1 MGETAATWEPID
13 SIKPWAKNPRK
24 NDGEPVDRVA
34 KSIERFGFSAPI
46 VVRAQDNRII
56 AGHTR
61 WKAAQKLGM
70 TQVPVRFMP
79 LDEDQAAALALADN
93 RLSEITP
100 WDDEGLAEVLRE
112 LEGASFDL
120 DGLGWTA
127 EELEGLMGLEE
138 ERPEPTDDVP
148 DVQAEVFS
156 VLGEVYELGPHR
168 LWCGDN
174 TDPAIRAAAC
184 AGVGAVV
191 TDPPYG
197 IAAPRAGTGSK
208 SQFAKGDKSER
219 GAWDDEAP
227 AAAWLLKVAPEVIVW
242 GGNYFDDLPVSSD
255 WLVWH
260 KKNDGLRFA
269 EAELAWTNCSPLVR
283 VLQHHWSGEKKEH
296 ITQKPMPVMVWS
308 VGFVAEGV
316 VVLDPFGGSGTTL
329 LACAAT
335 GRVARLIEL
344 DPKYCDVI
352 RRRWTRYAREAGI
365 DPGPGALEG

>member
-100 WDDEGLAEVLRE
+100 WDDEGLAEVLRD

-127 EELEGLMGLEE
+127 EELEGLLKEID
-138 ERPEPTDDVP
+138 PTPIDPDDVASLDDP
-148 DVQAEVFS
+148 NKPETCPTCGS
-156 VLGEVYELGPHR
+156 VVDAHR
-168 LWCGDN
+168 IK
-174 TDPAIRAAAC
+174 A
-184 AGVGAVV
+184 
-191 TDPPYG
+191 
-197 IAAPRAGTGSK
+197 
-208 SQFAKGDKSER
+208 
-219 GAWDDEAP
+219 
-227 AAAWLLKVAPEVIVW
+227 
-242 GGNYFDDLPVSSD
+242 
-255 WLVWH
+255 
-260 KKNDGLRFA
+260 
-269 EAELAWTNCSPLVR
+269 
-283 VLQHHWSGEKKEH
+283 
-296 ITQKPMPVMVWS
+296 
-308 VGFVAEGV
+308 
-316 VVLDPFGGSGTTL
+316 
-329 LACAAT
+329 
-335 GRVARLIEL
+335 
-344 DPKYCDVI
+344 
-352 RRRWTRYAREAGI
+352 
-365 DPGPGALEG
+365 

>member
-1 MGETAATWEPID
+1 MTWQGGPMGETAATWEPID

-127 EELEGLMGLEE
+127 EELEGLLRE
-138 ERPEPTDDVP
+138 
-148 DVQAEVFS
+148 VQ
-156 VLGEVYELGPHR
+156 P
-168 LWCGDN
+168 
-174 TDPAIRAAAC
+174 
-184 AGVGAVV
+184 
-191 TDPPYG
+191 
-197 IAAPRAGTGSK
+197 
-208 SQFAKGDKSER
+208 
-219 GAWDDEAP
+219 EAP
-227 AAAWLLKVAPEVIVW
+227 EEFPEVDENIDTEHRCPSC
-242 GGNYFDDLPVSSD
+242 GY
-255 WLVWH
+255 
-260 KKNDGLRFA
+260 
-269 EAELAWTNCSPLVR
+269 
-283 VLQHHWSGEKKEH
+283 QWSG
-296 ITQKPMPVMVWS
+296 T
-308 VGFVAEGV
+308 
-316 VVLDPFGGSGTTL
+316 
-329 LACAAT
+329 
-335 GRVARLIEL
+335 AR
-344 DPKYCDVI
+344 
-352 RRRWTRYAREAGI
+352 
-365 DPGPGALEG
+365 

>member
-100 WDDEGLAEVLRE
+100 WDDEGLAEVLRD

-127 EELEGLMGLEE
+127 GELEGVMAEFD
-138 ERPEPTDDVP
+138 PEPMNE
-148 DVQAEVFS
+148 AEVPK
-156 VLGEVYELGPHR
+156 L
-168 LWCGDN
+168 
-174 TDPAIRAAAC
+174 
-184 AGVGAVV
+184 
-191 TDPPYG
+191 
-197 IAAPRAGTGSK
+197 
-208 SQFAKGDKSER
+208 
-219 GAWDDEAP
+219 DE
-227 AAAWLLKVAPEVIVW
+227 
-242 GGNYFDDLPVSSD
+242 
-255 WLVWH
+255 
-260 KKNDGLRFA
+260 KN
-269 EAELAWTNCSPLVR
+269 E
-283 VLQHHWSGEKKEH
+283 
-296 ITQKPMPVMVWS
+296 TQKCPTC
-308 VGFVAEGV
+308 
-316 VVLDPFGGSGTTL
+316 GGAMYGQQT
-329 LACAAT
+329 A
-335 GRVARLIEL
+335 
-344 DPKYCDVI
+344 
-352 RRRWTRYAREAGI
+352 
-365 DPGPGALEG
+365 

>member
-100 WDDEGLAEVLRE
+100 WDDEGLADVLRD

-127 EELEGLMGLEE
+127 EELEGVMGLEPAE
-138 ERPEPTDDVP
+138 EGPADQQEVP
-148 DVQAEVFS
+148 DKWEVLVVVS
-156 VLGEVYELGPHR
+156 GEVEQAR
-168 LWCGDN
+168 
-174 TDPAIRAAAC
+174 AI
-184 AGVGAVV
+184 
-191 TDPPYG
+191 DW
-197 IAAPRAGTGSK
+197 IE
-208 SQFAKGDKSER
+208 Q
-219 GAWDDEAP
+219 
-227 AAAWLLKVAPEVIVW
+227 
-242 GGNYFDDLPVSSD
+242 GGF
-255 WLVWH
+255 
-260 KKNDGLRFA
+260 K
-269 EAELAWTNCSPLVR
+269 CQPLI
-283 VLQHHWSGEKKEH
+283 S
-296 ITQKPMPVMVWS
+296 
-308 VGFVAEGV
+308 
-316 VVLDPFGGSGTTL
+316 
-329 LACAAT
+329 
-335 GRVARLIEL
+335 
-344 DPKYCDVI
+344 
-352 RRRWTRYAREAGI
+352 
-365 DPGPGALEG
+365 